1 MKTVR
6 KGTFL
11 IPTSEAQQQESQ
23 DEEVSKEVKS
33 AFSKDANSE
42 TQDTA
47 RTASWGSKEKGRV
60 VGTKLSERN
69 DMFREQETRVVHSA
83 KG

>member
-47 RTASWGSKEKGRV
+47 RTAS
-60 VGTKLSERN
+60 
-69 DMFREQETRVVHSA
+69 
-83 KG
+83 